1 MGRPIASSRRPRG
14 SASRR
19 QDLLR
24 VSAVEWADQGP
35 LDFHAV
41 AFDLLADVATL
52 PPSTKS
58 LQVPMGMGEMGPMGE
73 MGERR
78 QRDFP
83 CFFLV
88 KI

>member
-1 MGRPIASSRRPRG
+1 MFLPPLMGRWRDP
-14 SASRR
+14 RR

-24 VSAVEWADQGP
+24 VSPVEWADQGP

-58 LQVPMGMGEMGPMGE
+58 LQARGWGRWGSGGREIFMFFFFKDMMMG
-73 MGERR
+73 
-78 QRDFP
+78 
-83 CFFLV
+83 
-88 KI
+88 KNT